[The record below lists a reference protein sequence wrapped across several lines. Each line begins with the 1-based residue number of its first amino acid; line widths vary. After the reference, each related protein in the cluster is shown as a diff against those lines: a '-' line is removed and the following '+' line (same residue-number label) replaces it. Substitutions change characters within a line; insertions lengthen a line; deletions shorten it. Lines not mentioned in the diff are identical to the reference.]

1 MTRVVHME
9 YKTELV
15 DNLSVINATEK
26 IDEKI
31 ENMVHNRYELVTLS
45 FMGTQRALLVFKKL

>member
-1 MTRVVHME
+1 ME